1 MFNGF
6 YKSSKQYHKPDIKN
20 VIERANNVGVTSAI
34 LTSGNFDDIQNNIS
48 LIRNYSQFYFTAG
61 LHPTRSNEYNE
72 NFIAFL
78 NNFIESNKLSNENI
92 DGKVVAVG
100 ECGLDYDRL
109 HFADKDIQKISFTH
123 QLKLAY
129 QHNLPLFLHSR
140 AAHIDFVDVIRN
152 VSKDFGNVLPKGVV
166 HSFTGTLDEMNE
178 LVQLGFY
185 IGLNGCSL
193 KTQDN
198 LDVASKVPLDRLM
211 VETGR
216 FDYIYTK
223 I

>member
-1 MFNGF
+1 M
-6 YKSSKQYHKPDIKN
+6 
-20 VIERANNVGVTSAI
+20 
-34 LTSGNFDDIQNNIS
+34 
-48 LIRNYSQFYFTAG
+48 
-61 LHPTRSNEYNE
+61 
-72 NFIAFL
+72 
-78 NNFIESNKLSNENI
+78 
-92 DGKVVAVG
+92 
-100 ECGLDYDRL
+100 
-109 HFADKDIQKISFTH
+109 
-123 QLKLAY
+123 KLAY

-211 VETGR
+211 VETGM

-223 I
+223 N